1 MQEKKYLLIAR
12 GSSHIR
18 YFRKFAEATSLN
30 VSVIKINSKPFLPLY
45 FSYLKLTKGVDL
57 ESLNKPHLL
66 KKERKHP
73 RLAGSFF
80 WSYYSMLSR
89 FLLKLDIAKSAALID
104 KENADVVGVWNGQ
117 KQPSSSIAAA
127 AILLGKEVV
136 YFENG
141 LLPNSTTCDW
151 KGVNCQNS
159 LPSNTAFYRQFD
171 NDKKELPTELVPRAP
186 TTVKA
191 KGVELNALPKKYVFV
206 PFQVETDSQ
215 IISNSPWIRCMG
227 QLYEHLES
235 IIEKVNDPNLFFVI
249 KEHPSESTRHDHL
262 HDKHKRILFANQCNT
277 QMLIE
282 KAQAV
287 ITVNST
293 VGIESLLLS
302 KPVIALGSA
311 CYGVKGVC
319 LQANSELELLD
330 LINNL
335 ARYHSENTVTR
346 GFLNFLHQ
354 HYVIPTAWSNI
365 DEEHV
370 TALTLR
376 LLKKDTFTQLLKEKI

>member
-1 MQEKKYLLIAR
+1 
-12 GSSHIR
+12 
-18 YFRKFAEATSLN
+18 
-30 VSVIKINSKPFLPLY
+30 
-45 FSYLKLTKGVDL
+45 
-57 ESLNKPHLL
+57 
-66 KKERKHP
+66 
-73 RLAGSFF
+73 
-80 WSYYSMLSR
+80 
-89 FLLKLDIAKSAALID
+89 
-104 KENADVVGVWNGQ
+104 
-117 KQPSSSIAAA
+117 
-127 AILLGKEVV
+127 
-136 YFENG
+136 
-141 LLPNSTTCDW
+141 
-151 KGVNCQNS
+151 
-159 LPSNTAFYRQFD
+159 
-171 NDKKELPTELVPRAP
+171 
-186 TTVKA
+186 
-191 KGVELNALPKKYVFV
+191 
-206 PFQVETDSQ
+206 
-215 IISNSPWIRCMG
+215 
-227 QLYEHLES
+227 
-235 IIEKVNDPNLFFVI
+235 
-249 KEHPSESTRHDHL
+249 
-262 HDKHKRILFANQCNT
+262 
-277 QMLIE
+277 MLIE